1 MKHQKALLLPALLFL
16 FAVAPAEATD
26 FTICNKGTVTGW
38 AVTATRNGSGVFTVV
53 HTWKVSGWYEI
64 APKRCETVFRDGEGE
79 PIYVGLAFTDFMG
92 RWGAFSSA
100 DEQDDQV
107 FHNTRLK
114 LCVVRDR
121 AFDYTRGGSDPGG
134 PCKDGYYP
142 FPATLYVTPT
152 STRGENTFSFEI
164 NGNSLVVPVDVPAPA
179 GGTSGGP
186 SGAPSGGSAGKTA
199 AVVGGLGAALII
211 GKLIAD
217 ELNSSGDAS
226 GAPSPFEAGTL
237 NAMLLG
243 KRIVRRSSGRAWYY
257 EDGSRVN
264 PVYRLEGQAQSD
276 LLDAPVQREVSD
288 ADVAA
293 AQASLNRALS
303 GFSRNRRTE
312 VLNTGRLFY
321 SFEDEG
327 GLLHQALTNLSTL
340 EFAQARRLADVGGIA
355 GFEIPCRDEH
365 PCTIGLDKD
374 KAGHLS
380 NNHIYS
386 SVILYFANDEDAD
399 GVWRALLR
407 LRDLYPAGPAVVA
420 R

>member
-1 MKHQKALLLPALLFL
+1 MRNPHALLLPALLGL
-16 FAVAPAEATD
+16 LPVSSAEATD
-26 FTICNKGTVTGW
+26 FTICNKGTVTGY
-38 AVTATRNGSGVFTVV
+38 AATATRNGSGLLTVV

-64 APKRCETVFRDGEGE
+64 APNRCETVFRDSDGE
-79 PIYVGLAFTDFMG
+79 PIYVGLAFVDFRG

-100 DEQDDQV
+100 DEQDDRV
-107 FHNTRLK
+107 FHNTRVR
-114 LCVVRDR
+114 LCVVRGR

-152 STRGENTFSFEI
+152 SSRGENTFSFEI
-164 NGNSLVVPVDVPAPA
+164 NKNNVVVPVDVPAPA
-179 GGTSGGP
+179 EGSSGET
-186 SGAPSGGSAGKTA
+186 AGKSGPTPGG
-199 AVVGGLGAALII
+199 VVAALII

-217 ELNSSGDAS
+217 ALDSGGDVSS
-226 GAPSPFEAGTL
+226 APSPFAAGTL

-243 KRIVRRSSGRAWYY
+243 KRVVRRADGSAWYY
-257 EDGSRVN
+257 DDGSRVN

-276 LLDAPVQREVSD
+276 LLDAPVQREVRD

-293 AQASLNRALS
+293 AQASLVRALG

-321 SFEDEG
+321 SFEDES
-327 GLLHQALTNLSTL
+327 GLLHQALTNLAALDFSH
-340 EFAQARRLADVGGIA
+340 ARRLAGAGGIS
-355 GFEIPCRDEH
+355 GFEIPCREGH
-365 PCTIGLDKD
+365 ACTIGLDKD
-374 KAGHLS
+374 RAGNLT

-386 SVILYFANDEDAD
+386 SVILYFADNEDAD
-399 GVWRALLR
+399 GVWSALLR
-407 LRDLYPAGPAVVA
+407 LRELYPAEPAVVA